1 MADPNRGKE
10 RKGVRK
16 EMERRMKGKSERRE
30 EEERKKENS
39 Y

>member
-10 RKGVRK
+10 RKGGRK